1 MQAESVIG
9 VIPNARIKTGMF
21 SSTMYTLVFTNY
33 RLLMAEATK
42 DVVTRQIE
50 VARAQ
55 SKAQGGGFFSQWGAQ
70 LKASFGFAEHYRA
83 LTPDQILAES
93 PGNGALTPADVRE
106 LKFERKRKDVGN
118 DDSPVHQDYLKIT
131 LVTGGGKKEFN
142 TDTEDPN
149 IDQARA
155 MAASVF
161 GGAVR

>member
-9 VIPNARIKTGMF
+9 VVPNARIKVSMF
-21 SSTMYTLVFTNY
+21 STKVYTLVFTNY
-33 RLLMAEATK
+33 RMILAEATK
-42 DVVTRQIE
+42 EVVMAQIE
-50 VARAQ
+50 MARAQ

-70 LKASFGFAEHYRA
+70 LKASVGFAEHYRA

-106 LKFERKRKDVGN
+106 LKFERKRKDVGD
-118 DDSPVHQDYLKIT
+118 DDSPIHQDYLRIT

-155 MAASVF
+155 MAGSVF